1 MSRLVTKPLSRY
13 SAHWKSDVRH
23 RWQFFIILKTN
34 AATFFFCTATLP
46 GVLRTVLGWAIA
58 ANCASKTERHAFSA
72 EGWPGCHVGH

>member
-13 SAHWKSDVRH
+13 SAHWKSDVRQ

-34 AATFFFCTATLP
+34 AATFFFCIATLP

-58 ANCASKTERHAFSA
+58 ANCASKTERHAFSS
-72 EGWPGCHVGH
+72 EG